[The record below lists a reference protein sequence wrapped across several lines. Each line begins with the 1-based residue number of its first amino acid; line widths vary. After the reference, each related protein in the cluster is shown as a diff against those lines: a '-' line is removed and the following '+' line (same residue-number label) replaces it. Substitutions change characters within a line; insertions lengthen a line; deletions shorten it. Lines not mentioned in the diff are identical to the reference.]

1 MQSRIANG
9 NLEFARKKYDKKD
22 ENTGGLFKKNKKTKG
37 SINTRL

>member
-1 MQSRIANG
+1 METL
-9 NLEFARKKYDKKD
+9 NLQERNKIKKD